1 MFSLHKQ
8 LIFLWFMFLHLH
20 SEMIYL
26 KIYFEEMK
34 KGLSYL

>member
-8 LIFLWFMFLHLH
+8 LVFLWFMFLH
-20 SEMIYL
+20 SDMIYL
-26 KIYFEEMK
+26 KIYFEELK